1 METRFFQMMIVI
13 KPMKRINKTIQMR
26 RISILKKTTMKLKKR
41 LTSKTMGIR
50 HKKQRATVKIL
61 KRLTGFGQVQLFILQ
76 TTEANADQI
85 SHLQCQQP
93 LKVCIKFKQVFFMTF
108 LNKVS
113 LTVNKKNKMY
123 AQMEEP
129 WSLSQIPFS
138 CLKML
143 WLRTGIT
150 NTQVFRVPVKFTLLS
165 FILALGNQ
173 LMEPQIPVSTMPFSK
188 AH

>member
-1 METRFFQMMIVI
+1 MIMKILMMSKMTLSLKTVEISNKKTVRAKIMKTPKTILELRTKMLQIMEISTVRQVMETRFFQMMIVI

-129 WSLSQIPFS
+129 WSLS
-138 CLKML
+138 
-143 WLRTGIT
+143 
-150 NTQVFRVPVKFTLLS
+150 
-165 FILALGNQ
+165 
-173 LMEPQIPVSTMPFSK
+173 
-188 AH
+188 